1 MPLLK
6 ALLLCLIAFPTV
18 LAFGHDMLL
27 FYYNTAG
34 TFKLNNAGFFWMHIN
49 QSSLNF
55 LKTNLPPETWGSLNK
70 ALELPGVYVYGTAA
84 LVIYVISGF
93 IAKRFEPEPTV
104 DTPSRISFLDDNDG
118 TRAYKYRKKK

>member
-1 MPLLK
+1 MSLLK
-6 ALLLCLIAFPTV
+6 LLLLCLVAFPTV

-34 TFKLNNAGFFWMHIN
+34 TFRLNNAGFFWMNIN
-49 QSSLNF
+49 QPSLNF
-55 LKTNLPPETWGSLNK
+55 LKANLPPETWGSLNK
-70 ALELPGVYVYGTAA
+70 ILELPGVYVYGAAA

-104 DTPSRISFLDDNDG
+104 DTPSRLSFLDDNDG